1 VDPSVA
7 GDNWAKTTID
17 NFILARLT
25 EAKLTPAASADKPTL
40 IRRATYDL
48 IGLPPTQKEID
59 DFTADKL
66 PNAFEKVVDRLLAS
80 SQYGVRWGRHWMD
93 VARYVDTSDGPDR
106 FAFSYTHRDC

>member
-1 VDPSVA
+1 MT
-7 GDNWAKTTID
+7 K
-17 NFILARLT
+17 LT
-25 EAKLTPAASADKPTL
+25 QSKLTPGAPADKRVL

-59 DFTADKL
+59 DFTRDNR
-66 PNAFEKVVDRLLAS
+66 PDAFEKVAGRLLSS